1 MTTEINAAP
10 AGDGASAPASAAAP
24 QGPLNV
30 HAAAGLLADWDDE
43 PEAPAESPDPSNPPT
58 DPETAA
64 AEAPESEETAEQA
77 APAEEAEP
85 ESEPE
90 AEQIVHGNAKT
101 RLRDGTVVA
110 VADLKKA
117 FDELK
122 DLRAKEPELTAT
134 QQQLQ
139 ARAAQLAQ
147 QQQLFQQVL
156 PLVLQKAQAAIPA
169 EPDPRLLAS
178 DPIAHYE
185 QTVARNNA
193 IAEYRKL
200 EAAQAAH
207 TQQLAKAQEE
217 QFKSYLTEQQRQLAD
232 KLPDIRVPEKR
243 AQIYKGFV
251 DTASKYG
258 FSRDEVD
265 NVHDHRLLHMVH
277 ELSAKAAKYDQI
289 QAAKPKVQEKAKAA
303 VPVATPQRRVS
314 PDETRNQAREDQ
326 IQRLR
331 SRGGRVDDAAALL
344 AEF

>member
-1 MTTEINAAP
+1 MTIESNAAP
-10 AGDGASAPASAAAP
+10 AGDGGSVSAPAAATREP
-24 QGPLNV
+24 MNV
-30 HAAAGLLADWDDE
+30 HAAAGLLANWDDE
-43 PEAPAESPDPSNPPT
+43 PEAPAAPSEPSNAPT
-58 DPETAA
+58 EPETAA
-64 AEAPESEETAEQA
+64 AETPASEETAEQA

-85 ESEPE
+85 EAESEP
-90 AEQIVHGNAKT
+90 EQIVHGNAKT

-122 DLRAKEPELTAT
+122 DLRAKEPELSAT

-147 QQQLFQQVL
+147 QQQFFQQVL
-156 PLVLQKAQAAIPA
+156 PVVLEKAKAAIPA
-169 EPDPRLLAS
+169 EPDPSLLTR

-193 IAEYRKL
+193 IAEFRKL
-200 EAAQAAH
+200 EAAQVAH

-243 AQIYKGFV
+243 AEIYKGFV
-251 DTASKYG
+251 DTASKFG
-258 FSRDEVD
+258 FSQEEVD
-265 NVHDHRLLHMVH
+265 SVHDHRLLHMVH
-277 ELSAKAAKYDQI
+277 VLAGKAAAYDRL
-289 QAAKPKVQEKAKAA
+289 QAEKPKVQEKAKAA

-314 PDETRNQAREDQ
+314 PEETRNQVREEQ

-331 SRGGRVDDAAALL
+331 ARGGRIDDAAAIL
-344 AEF
+344 ADF